1 METWGERRKRA
12 RGFYIDLLC
21 SALWNGASFAEY
33 VQLNPLN
40 LVNLKFSLIWNDELV
55 KLKLRSLF
63 FFSWVKISKSLFFES
78 QFQQILIVVSLY
90 MYKTRDLTL
99 LICVW
104 NHIIF
109 YPYYLN
115 STLLKIQISGSK
127 ILLSRNIH
135 LT

>member
-63 FFSWVKISKSLFFES
+63 FFSWVKISNSLFFES
-78 QFQQILIVVSLY
+78 QFQYILIVVCN
-90 MYKTRDLTL
+90 MYKTRDLAL

-104 NHIIF
+104 NHLIF

-115 STLLKIQISGSK
+115 STLLKIQISCSK